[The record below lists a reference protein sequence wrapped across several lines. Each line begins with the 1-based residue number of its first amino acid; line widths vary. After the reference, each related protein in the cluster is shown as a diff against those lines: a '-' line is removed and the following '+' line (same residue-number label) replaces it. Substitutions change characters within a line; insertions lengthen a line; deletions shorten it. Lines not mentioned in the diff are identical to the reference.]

1 MGELNLD
8 ELERLAKAAGAD
20 AGIGAW
26 EASDC
31 AVWFP
36 DGDGAMRVGERAL
49 VGIAHANLGAWPEMV
64 DEEAVAEHIAAACPD
79 TILALIARIR
89 ELERLNAVAYQNG
102 FNDGRKSEDRYA
114 KGWNDARRATDGQRA
129 GVPEGA
135 FIPRTAHEMVE
146 FIGSNYD
153 TMQADAWTQ
162 EEIQRPAGDL
172 NNVRY
177 SLTVHDLLSAFQWAG
192 LLDAPTPP
200 AGTVFGIPAAHALL
214 EWNRLQSEPPIK
226 IGREYDVAK
235 AYVAMMAPARDAGQ
249 EAPEERIESLFRNRM
264 TPYGLLVRALRIVA
278 ASSLYEMAQST
289 GRTPAELSAV
299 EMGRKPATPELASL
313 TAKFFA
319 DKGIHGTQ
327 AALMVAVEAS
337 KGEKG

>member
-1 MGELNLD
+1 MSEHLLPCPFCGG
-8 ELERLAKAAGAD
+8 RLGVANEGHKDDCYIMLLLHSNAGPREITAA
-20 AGIGAW
+20 
-26 EASDC
+26 
-31 AVWFP
+31 
-36 DGDGAMRVGERAL
+36 
-49 VGIAHANLGAWPEMV
+49 
-64 DEEAVAEHIAAACPD
+64 
-79 TILALIARIR
+79 
-89 ELERLNAVAYQNG
+89 
-102 FNDGRKSEDRYA
+102 
-114 KGWNDARRATDGQRA
+114 WNRRATDGQRAEPVAWVEAEPSARDSDVRTVMRGHAYSTRWHWQAERPATRNPVWPIFADGQQA

-200 AGTVFGIPAAHALL
+200 AG
-214 EWNRLQSEPPIK
+214 
-226 IGREYDVAK
+226 
-235 AYVAMMAPARDAGQ
+235 DAGQ

-299 EMGRKPATPELASL
+299 EMGRKSATPELASL